1 MGFVVSNRGFNNTV
15 SQYTVAYGRSSNR
28 DQYNDVADGGTGL
41 QTAMNGNAY
50 DYVDTS
56 FQDEE

>member
-15 SQYTVAYGRSSNR
+15 SQYTVAYGRSKKQ
-28 DQYNDVADGGTGL
+28 DQYNDVAKNDAEL
-41 QTAMNGNAY
+41 QTVMNEATY
-50 DYVDTS
+50 EYVDTS